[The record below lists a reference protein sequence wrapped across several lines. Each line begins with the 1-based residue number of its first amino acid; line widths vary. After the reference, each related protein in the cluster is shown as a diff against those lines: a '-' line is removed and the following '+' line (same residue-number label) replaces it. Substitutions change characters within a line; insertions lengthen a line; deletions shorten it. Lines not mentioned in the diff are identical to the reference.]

1 MDLTV
6 ALSASGVVSSVA
18 RATGPVSGA
27 RIIESF

>member
-6 ALSASGVVSSVA
+6 ALSSSGVVSSLA
-18 RATGPVSGA
+18 RANGPAHGA

>member
-6 ALSASGVVSSVA
+6 ALTASGVVSTVA
-18 RATGPVSGA
+18 RASGPVFGA

>member
-6 ALSASGVVSSVA
+6 ALSASGVVSSVV
-18 RATGPVSGA
+18 RAIGPAHGA